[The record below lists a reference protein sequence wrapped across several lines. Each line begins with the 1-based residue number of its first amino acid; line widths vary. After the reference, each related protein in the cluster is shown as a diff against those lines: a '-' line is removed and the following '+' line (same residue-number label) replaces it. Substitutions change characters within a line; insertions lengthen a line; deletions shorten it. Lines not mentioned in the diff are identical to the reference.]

1 MLGRLVRSGLATIR
15 RETIQ
20 SGDETIEIGRITIT
34 DAGRRA
40 LETSHWPETQ

>member
-1 MLGRLVRSGLATIR
+1 MAASFGSGLATIQ

-20 SGDETIEIGRITIT
+20 SSDETIEIDRITIT
-34 DAGRRA
+34 DAERRA